1 MAVTWQNIAPTNG
14 ASILEAMA
22 EGGKLINTGVS
33 GIGDTITG
41 YADDR
46 TARETDAFILQ
57 LMALDDEKERQAL
70 IAGADKSFLDLDA
83 INTSNKAANAFA
95 DWERK
100 FVMEQA
106 GRERVADIQSK
117 KDLNIKGYG
126 KTSPGKSFKDA
137 LGGFDDS
144 WTGFSHGFD
153 QDDQQELNDK
163 KTYVTGKWG
172 KGSDADIK
180 NTISEKDWN
189 AWSTQRLRFKD
200 EFFDDFEFTHNGKAY
215 DLDDAPD
222 NILKDAIMKFKGS
235 ATDLTKLE
243 SIGFEKFLNEN
254 PELKGDKT
262 ASDKFKETDAYNK
275 ILFEYNKTNK

>member
-1 MAVTWQNIAPTNG
+1 MLNWKNVQYANG
-14 ASILEAMA
+14 SGLVNAIRDNNNQITKGNQQIIDSISQFGE
-22 EGGKLINTGVS
+22 
-33 GIGDTITG
+33 
-41 YADDR
+41 DR
-46 TARETDAFILQ
+46 TKLKTDNFISS

-70 IAGADKSFLDLDA
+70 IANADKSFLDLDA
-83 INTSNKAANAFA
+83 INTSNEAANAFA

-126 KTSPGKSFKDA
+126 KTSPGESFKDA

>member
-1 MAVTWQNIAPTNG
+1 MLNWKNVQYANG
-14 ASILEAMA
+14 SGLVNAIRDNNNQITKGNQQIIDSISQFGE
-22 EGGKLINTGVS
+22 
-33 GIGDTITG
+33 
-41 YADDR
+41 DR
-46 TARETDAFILQ
+46 TKLKTDNFISS

-144 WTGFSHGFD
+144 WTGFGHGFD
-153 QDDQQELNDK
+153 EDDQQELNDK

-172 KGSDADIK
+172 KGSDPDIK

>member
-1 MAVTWQNIAPTNG
+1 MLNWKNVQYANG
-14 ASILEAMA
+14 SGLVNAIRDNNNQITKGNQQIIDSISQFGE
-22 EGGKLINTGVS
+22 
-33 GIGDTITG
+33 
-41 YADDR
+41 DR
-46 TARETDAFILQ
+46 TKLKTDNFISS

-70 IAGADKSFLDLDA
+70 IAGADRSFLDLGA
-83 INTSNKAANAFA
+83 INTSNEAANAFA

-144 WTGFSHGFD
+144 WTGFGHGFD
-153 QDDQQELNDK
+153 EDDQQELNDK

-172 KGSDADIK
+172 KGSDPDIK

>member
-1 MAVTWQNIAPTNG
+1 MLNWKNVQYANG
-14 ASILEAMA
+14 SGLVNAIRDNNNQITKGNQQIIDSISQFGE
-22 EGGKLINTGVS
+22 
-33 GIGDTITG
+33 
-41 YADDR
+41 DR
-46 TARETDAFILQ
+46 TKLKTDNFISS

-70 IAGADKSFLDLDA
+70 IAGAEKSFLDLDA

>member
-1 MAVTWQNIAPTNG
+1 MLNWKNVQYANG
-14 ASILEAMA
+14 SGLVNAIRDNNNQITKGNQQIIDSISQFGE
-22 EGGKLINTGVS
+22 
-33 GIGDTITG
+33 
-41 YADDR
+41 DR
-46 TARETDAFILQ
+46 TKLKTDNFISS

-144 WTGFSHGFD
+144 WTGFGHGFD
-153 QDDQQELNDK
+153 EDDQQELNDK

>member
-1 MAVTWQNIAPTNG
+1 
-14 ASILEAMA
+14 
-22 EGGKLINTGVS
+22 
-33 GIGDTITG
+33 
-41 YADDR
+41 
-46 TARETDAFILQ
+46 
-57 LMALDDEKERQAL
+57 MALDDEKERQAL
-70 IAGADKSFLDLDA
+70 IAGADRSFLDLGA
-83 INTSNKAANAFA
+83 INTSNEAANAFA

>member
-1 MAVTWQNIAPTNG
+1 MLNWKNVQYANG
-14 ASILEAMA
+14 SGLVNAIRDNNNQITKGNQQIIDSISQFGE
-22 EGGKLINTGVS
+22 
-33 GIGDTITG
+33 
-41 YADDR
+41 DR
-46 TARETDAFILQ
+46 TKLKTDNFISS

-126 KTSPGKSFKDA
+126 KTSPGKNFKDA
-137 LGGFDDS
+137 LGGFDDK

-275 ILFEYNKTNK
+275 IFEYNKTNK

>member
-1 MAVTWQNIAPTNG
+1 MLNWKNVQYANG
-14 ASILEAMA
+14 SGLVNAIRDNNNQITKGNQQIIDSISQFGE
-22 EGGKLINTGVS
+22 
-33 GIGDTITG
+33 
-41 YADDR
+41 DR
-46 TARETDAFILQ
+46 TKLKTDNFISS

-172 KGSDADIK
+172 KGSDPDIK

-243 SIGFEKFLNEN
+243 SIGFAKFLNEN

>member
-1 MAVTWQNIAPTNG
+1 MLNWKNVQYANG
-14 ASILEAMA
+14 SGLVNAIRDNNNQITKGNQQIIDSISQFGE
-22 EGGKLINTGVS
+22 
-33 GIGDTITG
+33 
-41 YADDR
+41 DR
-46 TARETDAFILQ
+46 TKLKTDNFISS

>member
-1 MAVTWQNIAPTNG
+1 MLNWKNVQYANG
-14 ASILEAMA
+14 SGLVNAIRDNNNQITKGNQQIIDSISQFGE
-22 EGGKLINTGVS
+22 
-33 GIGDTITG
+33 
-41 YADDR
+41 DR
-46 TARETDAFILQ
+46 TKLKTDNFISS

-70 IAGADKSFLDLDA
+70 IANADKSFLDLDA
-83 INTSNKAANAFA
+83 INTSNEAANAFA

-126 KTSPGKSFKDA
+126 KTSPGESFKDA

-172 KGSDADIK
+172 KGSDPDIK